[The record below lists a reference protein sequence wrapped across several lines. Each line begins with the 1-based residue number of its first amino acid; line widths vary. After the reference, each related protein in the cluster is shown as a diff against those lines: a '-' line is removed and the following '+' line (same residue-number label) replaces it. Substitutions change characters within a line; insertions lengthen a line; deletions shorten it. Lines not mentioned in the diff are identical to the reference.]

1 MNKSNLT
8 LVSASAEGV
17 LGEYNHSVSID
28 KNEAFIIIYGPNG
41 VGKTKFL
48 EIIHAL
54 SQLHGYVLSTLPFK
68 TATLTYSD
76 KSELSV
82 SFKTD
87 KGNDR
92 TPSEHLASMPASP
105 IPEYTLRRPGEEPVT
120 WEHKKDDFT
129 IFLEESDRF
138 EQLSDLYWRNLFDDE
153 VYHVETLYEM
163 YGHRPRQGQQ
173 SSPPDSVKDFIDRT
187 SSYLIETQRLRAE
200 QDTATPQRMRFDGPR
215 PRPSR
220 SRINKQAEKIRSL
233 LREAQTEHSQITQ
246 QLDRT
251 FPNRVLEAGI
261 RNDESNDL
269 KEEDVRAHYNEQNK
283 FRSRLGQVVS
293 VRLNSEL
300 SLPEGKLDDWA
311 LKLLNQYLEDARR
324 KFEPFVDLLE
334 KIELLEQIINGRL
347 LKKRLRVTADKG
359 LLVERIGSSESIPL
373 ELLSSGEQHEII
385 LMIDLL
391 FNVPKGAIVLIDE
404 PEISLHVA
412 WQILFIS
419 DVKQIA
425 ELVGFKFIVATHSPQ
440 IINDQWNHARRLGP
454 EGASFDA

>member
-1 MNKSNLT
+1 
-8 LVSASAEGV
+8 
-17 LGEYNHSVSID
+17 
-28 KNEAFIIIYGPNG
+28 
-41 VGKTKFL
+41 
-48 EIIHAL
+48 
-54 SQLHGYVLSTLPFK
+54 
-68 TATLTYSD
+68 
-76 KSELSV
+76 
-82 SFKTD
+82 
-87 KGNDR
+87 
-92 TPSEHLASMPASP
+92 MPASP

>member
-1 MNKSNLT
+1 M
-8 LVSASAEGV
+8 
-17 LGEYNHSVSID
+17 LGEYNHSISID
-28 KNEAFIIIYGPNG
+28 ENEAFIIIYGPNG

-54 SQLHGYVLSTLPFK
+54 SQLHGYVLSTLPFE

-87 KGNDR
+87 KGNDQA
-92 TPSEHLASMPASP
+92 PSEHLASMHASRT
-105 IPEYTLRRPGEEPVT
+105 PEYTLRRPNKEPVT

-129 IFLEESDRF
+129 IFLEKSDKF
-138 EQLSDLYWRNLFDDE
+138 EQLSDLYWRDLFDDQ
-153 VYHVETLYEM
+153 VYHVETLYER
-163 YGHRPRQGQQ
+163 YRRRPRQGQQ
-173 SSPPDSVKDFIDRT
+173 NSLPDSVQNFFDKT

-200 QDTATPQRMRFDGPR
+200 QDTASPQRIRFDR
-215 PRPSR
+215 PRPQRSPQRSR
-220 SRINKQAEKIRSL
+220 SRINKQAEKIQSL
-233 LREAQTEHSQITQ
+233 LIEAQTEHSQITQ

-269 KEEDVRAHYNEQNK
+269 KEEDVRACYNKQNK

-311 LKLLNQYLEDARR
+311 LKLLNQYLEDAQR
-324 KFEPFVDLLE
+324 KFEPFVGLLK

-347 LKKRLRVTADKG
+347 LKKRLRVTADEG

-391 FNVPKGAIVLIDE
+391 FNVPKGSIVLIDE

-412 WQILFIS
+412 WQILFIP

-440 IINDQWNHARRLGP
+440 IINDQWNRARRLGP